1 MEGDKGTVRVTGV
14 TGFIASWLIKS
25 LLQEVTLFVQL
36 DLSFLT
42 SLPGAAEKLKIL
54 SADLSD
60 PNSFD
65 AVIEGSKAV
74 LYVATPVDFQNKESE
89 EAITERSINGA
100 VGILKACLRSKT
112 VKRVVY
118 TSSASTVVFN
128 GQEMDMMDESFWTD
142 VDFVRQKLSPN
153 AHSYI
158 ISKTLTER
166 AVLDFGAQHGLD
178 VVTVIPSFVVGPFI
192 CPKFPGSVRTSLALF
207 YTEKMQCTKTGKL
220 NSTGNQSEYSFL
232 LNFSMVHVDDV
243 ARAHI
248 FLLEYPDAKG
258 RYNCSSDTIS
268 LEKLSEFLGGKY
280 PEFPIP
286 SPESLGEIKGMK
298 CPGLSSKKLLETGFE
313 FKNGVEE
320 MFDGAIQCC
329 SS

>member
-1 MEGDKGTVRVTGV
+1 
-14 TGFIASWLIKS
+14 
-25 LLQEVTLFVQL
+25 
-36 DLSFLT
+36 
-42 SLPGAAEKLKIL
+42 
-54 SADLSD
+54 
-60 PNSFD
+60 
-65 AVIEGSKAV
+65 
-74 LYVATPVDFQNKESE
+74 
-89 EAITERSINGA
+89 
-100 VGILKACLRSKT
+100 
-112 VKRVVY
+112 
-118 TSSASTVVFN
+118 
-128 GQEMDMMDESFWTD
+128 MDMMDESFWTD

-192 CPKFPGSVRTSLALF
+192 CPKFPGSVRTSLALV
-207 YTEKMQCTKTGKL
+207 L
-220 NSTGNQSEYSFL
+220 GNQSEYSFL

-258 RYNCSSDTIS
+258 RYNCSSGTIS

>member
-1 MEGDKGTVRVTGV
+1 MAHQEPSSGGYSVRTTVMADPAENKR
-14 TGFIASWLIKS
+14 
-25 LLQEVTLFVQL
+25 
-36 DLSFLT
+36 DLSFHT

-65 AVIEGSKAV
+65 AAIEGCKAV

-89 EAITERSINGA
+89 EAITE
-100 VGILKACLRSKT
+100 
-112 VKRVVY
+112 
-118 TSSASTVVFN
+118 SASTVVFN

-142 VDFVRQKLSPN
+142 VDFLRQKLSPE

-166 AVLDFGAQHGLD
+166 AVLEFGAQHGLD

-192 CPKFPGSVRTSLALF
+192 CPKFPGSVRTLLAL
-207 YTEKMQCTKTGKL
+207 CTKTRKL

-232 LNFSMVHVDDV
+232 LNFSMAHVDDV
-243 ARAHI
+243 ARAQI

-268 LEKLSEFLGGKY
+268 LEKLSEFLGGK
-280 PEFPIP
+280 
-286 SPESLGEIKGMK
+286 
-298 CPGLSSKKLLETGFE
+298 
-313 FKNGVEE
+313 
-320 MFDGAIQCC
+320 
-329 SS
+329 

>member
-1 MEGDKGTVRVTGV
+1 MEGDKGTVCVTGG
-14 TGFIASWLIKS
+14 TGFVASWLIKS
-25 LLQEVTLFVQL
+25 LLQEGYAVRTTVRADPEWSDMWPENKR

-42 SLPGAAEKLKIL
+42 SLPGAAEKLKIM

-60 PNSFD
+60 PESYNA
-65 AVIEGSKAV
+65 AVEGCKGV
-74 LYVATPVDFQNKESE
+74 FHVATPVDFENKESE
-89 EAITERSINGA
+89 AVTERSISGA
-100 VGILKACLRSKT
+100 LGILKACLKSKT

-118 TSSASTVVFN
+118 TSSASTVMFN
-128 GQEMDMMDESFWTD
+128 GQDVEVVDESFWTD
-142 VDFVRQKLSPN
+142 VDFVRENLSPFMR
-153 AHSYI
+153 SYM

-166 AVLDFGAQHGLD
+166 AALEFGTQHGLD
-178 VVTVIPSFVVGPFI
+178 VVTVIPSLVV
-192 CPKFPGSVRTSLALF
+192 
-207 YTEKMQCTKTGKL
+207 
-220 NSTGNQSEYSFL
+220 GNQSEYSLL
-232 LNFSMVHVDDV
+232 LNASIVHVDDL

-298 CPGLSSKKLLETGFE
+298 WPGVSSKKLLDTGFE
-313 FKNGVEE
+313 FNCGVEE

-329 SS
+329 KERGYL

>member
-1 MEGDKGTVRVTGV
+1 MEGDKGTVCVTGG
-14 TGFIASWLIKS
+14 TGFIASWVINS
-25 LLQEVTLFVQL
+25 LLQEGYSVRTTVRADPENRR

-65 AVIEGSKAV
+65 AAIEGSKAV
-74 LYVATPVDFQNKESE
+74 LHVATPVDFQNKESE

-158 ISKTLTER
+158 ISKTWTER
-166 AVLDFGAQHGLD
+166 AALEFGAQHGLD

-192 CPKFPGSVRTSLALF
+192 CPKFPGSVRTSLALV
-207 YTEKMQCTKTGKL
+207 L
-220 NSTGNQSEYSFL
+220 GNQSEYSFL

-286 SPESLGEIKGMK
+286 SSESLREIKGMK

-329 SS
+329 KERGYL

>member
-1 MEGDKGTVRVTGV
+1 MKQLYGGYSVRTTVR
-14 TGFIASWLIKS
+14 ADPENKR
-25 LLQEVTLFVQL
+25 

-89 EAITERSINGA
+89 EAITERLINGA
-100 VGILKACLRSKT
+100 P
-112 VKRVVY
+112 KRTFLHY
-118 TSSASTVVFN
+118 
-128 GQEMDMMDESFWTD
+128 
-142 VDFVRQKLSPN
+142 
-153 AHSYI
+153 
-158 ISKTLTER
+158 LTER

-207 YTEKMQCTKTGKL
+207 YTEKMQCAKAGKL

-286 SPESLGEIKGMK
+286 SPE
-298 CPGLSSKKLLETGFE
+298 
-313 FKNGVEE
+313 
-320 MFDGAIQCC
+320 
-329 SS
+329 

>member
-1 MEGDKGTVRVTGV
+1 MEGDKGTVCVTGG
-14 TGFIASWLIKS
+14 TGFVASWLIKS
-25 LLQEVTLFVQL
+25 LLQEGYAVRTTVRADPENKR
-36 DLSFLT
+36 DLSFHT

-65 AVIEGSKAV
+65 AAIEGCKAV

-89 EAITERSINGA
+89 EAITE
-100 VGILKACLRSKT
+100 
-112 VKRVVY
+112 
-118 TSSASTVVFN
+118 SASTVVFN

-142 VDFVRQKLSPN
+142 VDFLRQKLSPE

-166 AVLDFGAQHGLD
+166 AVLEFGAQHGLD

-192 CPKFPGSVRTSLALF
+192 CPKFPGSVRTLLALV
-207 YTEKMQCTKTGKL
+207 L
-220 NSTGNQSEYSFL
+220 GNQSEYSFL
-232 LNFSMVHVDDV
+232 LNFSMAHVDDV
-243 ARAHI
+243 ARAQI

-268 LEKLSEFLGGKY
+268 LEKLSEFLGGK
-280 PEFPIP
+280 
-286 SPESLGEIKGMK
+286 
-298 CPGLSSKKLLETGFE
+298 
-313 FKNGVEE
+313 
-320 MFDGAIQCC
+320 
-329 SS
+329 